1 MAYYRVNLYQT
12 LDVEAENEE
21 EAEKIA
27 IETANREKLEFD
39 HAFENAEV
47 QSMLCENCNREI
59 DENEN
64 RCERC
69 KNL

>member
-1 MAYYRVNLYQT
+1 MAFYRVNLYQT
-12 LDVEAENEE
+12 LDIEAENKE
-21 EAEKIA
+21 EAEDKALEMAKDYIA
-27 IETANREKLEFD
+27 
-39 HAFENAEV
+39 ENAETV
-47 QSMLCENCNREI
+47 AKLCGNCSREI

>member
-12 LDVEAENEE
+12 LDIEAENKE
-21 EAEKIA
+21 EAEDKA
-27 IETANREKLEFD
+27 LEMAKD
-39 HAFENAEV
+39 YVCENAEV
-47 QSMLCENCNREI
+47 VTGLCGNCNREI

-69 KNL
+69 RAL